1 MHGALCES
9 TILLAQS
16 RRLAWI
22 ANLIPSFIAGAIAGA
37 TARAKF
43 GGSGSSV

>member
-1 MHGALCES
+1 MGYYMNQIHY
-9 TILLAQS
+9 LLKVDDWPG
-16 RRLAWI
+16 LPTY
-22 ANLIPSFIAGAIAGA
+22 IPSFIAGA